1 MGESAGLGTWFLR
14 ESATPG
20 TYDRI
25 AQVATITPPQLQRDT
40 VEVEDLAPADDF
52 KKKLVGLIDGGDM
65 SLTLNFDPELQGHKD
80 LEDDFHAGL
89 THSYQI
95 KFKSGGYYTV
105 SGVVTQFA
113 PQEITAGDVL
123 QAEVTIAVDS
133 KPEYTDAPT
142 TP

>member
-52 KKKLVGLIDGGDM
+52 KKKLVGLIDGG
-65 SLTLNFDPELQGHKD
+65 GR
-80 LEDDFHAGL
+80 
-89 THSYQI
+89 
-95 KFKSGGYYTV
+95 
-105 SGVVTQFA
+105 A
-113 PQEITAGDVL
+113 PCGR
-123 QAEVTIAVDS
+123 VD
-133 KPEYTDAPT
+133 
-142 TP
+142 